1 MFLSNSSG
9 KMKNSQSAI
18 LALVALYLV
27 PLVNASSSTVV
38 PDWTKWIFFFVGALI
53 LASIGW
59 SLAFCCCPIG
69 CVMRLTILVIISGMI
84 AVWGYFMFGP
94 WWSDV
99 ITKETNS

>member
-1 MFLSNSSG
+1 MNSNRS
-9 KMKNSQSAI
+9 NYIAI
-18 LALVALYLV
+18 LLVALL
-27 PLVNASSSTVV
+27 PLVLADSATVI

-69 CVMRLTILVIISGMI
+69 CMFRLTILLIISGLI

-94 WWSDV
+94 WWQDV
-99 ITKETNS
+99 IAKDTSG